1 MLKQLQDER
10 TEEGR
15 AVSLERHE
23 AEAPRRTG
31 RLVLVFKALLQTLL
45 VAAILFGAYQGM
57 RYFILTKPDVP
68 QRERRE
74 TEYVVDMAPVQIAD
88 HAPVLNLYGEIVAA
102 RTVDL
107 RALVAGEIVYNSENL
122 KAGGFVA
129 KGEELVRIDR
139 FDYEGA
145 LVEAKANLAEARARQ
160 VENQGLIATERDNLE
175 RAQEQLEFARKDF
188 DRAKQLLESGALTQ
202 RTVEERELL
211 LSQRRQAV
219 EQRRNAVAVAEA
231 KVEQQAAAL
240 DRLEWRVREAERNL
254 ADTVLKAPFGGIVRT
269 EAAGVGRLVG
279 VNDVVATLY
288 DRDDLEVRL
297 TLSDNQY
304 GRIVADAG
312 TVIGRPVKVVW
323 YIGREPVVYRATIDR
338 VGADVALARGGVD
351 AYAKVTMEDGKTPL
365 RPGAFVEARL
375 ADQTY
380 HDTAR
385 IPEAALYGA
394 DHVFVVVDGRTERR
408 DVEVLAFDESHLIV
422 KGDLRDGDVI
432 VATRIAE
439 AGEGLKVV
447 DQNNAARGR
456 EDRRVGGETAARS
469 PEQGEGAE

>member
-1 MLKQLQDER
+1 MLKQLQDDR
-10 TEEGR
+10 SEEGR
-15 AVSLERHE
+15 AVSLERRE
-23 AEAPRRTG
+23 AEAPRRAG
-31 RLVLVFKALLQTLL
+31 RIVLVFKALLQTLL
-45 VAAILFGAYQGM
+45 VAAILFGSYQGM

-74 TEYVVDMAPVQIAD
+74 TEYVVDMAPVRIAD
-88 HAPVLNLYGEIVAA
+88 HAPMLNLYGEIVAA

-107 RALVAGEIVYNSENL
+107 RALVAGEIVYNSDNL
-122 KAGGFVA
+122 KAGGSVA

-160 VENQGLIATERDNLE
+160 VENRGLVATELDNLE
-175 RAQEQLEFARKDF
+175 RAQEQLEFAEKDF
-188 DRAKQLLESGALTQ
+188 DRAKQLLETGSLTQ

-231 KVEQQAAAL
+231 KVEQQAAAIE
-240 DRLEWRVREAERNL
+240 RLEWRVREAGRNL
-254 ADTVLKAPFGGIVRT
+254 ADTVLKAPFDGIVRT

-312 TVIGRPVKVVW
+312 TVIGRQVEVVW
-323 YIGREPVVYRATIDR
+323 YIGREPVFYRAAIDR

-351 AYAKVTMEDGKTPL
+351 VYAKVAMEDGKTPL
-365 RPGAFVEARL
+365 RPGAFVEVRL

-408 DVEVLAFDESHLIV
+408 DVEVLAFDETHLIV
-422 KGDLRDGDVI
+422 KGDLRDGDVV

-447 DQNNAARGR
+447 DQNKARRER
-456 EDRRVGGETAARS
+456 EDRPGGGETAART
-469 PEQGEGAE
+469 PGPGERAE